1 MHRSPILLLMCVA
14 TASGCTVTTQ
24 TSEPTARDHRTERP
38 EPYRPPPR
46 DRPAPRPSWD
56 SSGWT
61 LLGEQSVQGRNDRD
75 IIRVGR
81 RDGVFSKLMLV
92 VEDSD
97 LKLDD
102 VIITYDNGRKHSPRV
117 QHQFREGSRTRPI
130 DLRGEAR
137 GIKEVELRYGNVPG
151 GGRATVQ
158 LWGRSEGEAGPPPP
172 RPGPEPRPQ
181 PPEWNPRGWTLM
193 GEQWVRG
200 GTNKDFVRVGARKG
214 AFTKIMIVVEEGE
227 LNLDDIIIEYDN
239 GRKHSPK
246 LHHSFRDGSRTRPMD
261 LRGEARVIKRVE
273 LRYSNMP
280 RDTRAKVQIW
290 GREG

>member
-1 MHRSPILLLMCVA
+1 MHRSTILLLMCVA
-14 TASGCTVTTQ
+14 TASGCVVTTKR
-24 TSEPTARDHRTERP
+24 SEPTVRDHRAEP
-38 EPYRPPPR
+38 EPYRPPPPR

-61 LLGEQSVQGRNDRD
+61 LLGEQSVQGRSDRD

-92 VEDSD
+92 VEGSD
-97 LKLDD
+97 MQLNDI
-102 VIITYDNGRKHSPRV
+102 VITYDNGRKHSPRV
-117 QHQFREGSRTRPI
+117 QHQFREGARTRPI
-130 DLRGEAR
+130 DLRGDAR
-137 GIKEVELRYGNVPG
+137 VIREVELHYGNLPG

-172 RPGPEPRPQ
+172 RPGPEPRPR
-181 PPEWNPRGWTLM
+181 PPEWDSRGWTLM

-200 GTNKDFVRVGARKG
+200 GTNKDFVRVGARQG
-214 AFTKIMIVVEEGE
+214 AFTKIMIVVDEGE

-246 LHHSFRDGSRTRPMD
+246 LRHSFRDGSRTRPMD
-261 LRGEARVIKRVE
+261 LRGDARVIRRVE

-280 RDTRAKVQIW
+280 RNSRAKVQIW

>member
-1 MHRSPILLLMCVA
+1 MHRSSILLLLCVA
-14 TASGCTVTTQ
+14 TASGCVVTTKR
-24 TSEPTARDHRTERP
+24 SEPTVSDHRTRE

-56 SSGWT
+56 RSGWT

-97 LKLDD
+97 LQLNDI
-102 VIITYDNGRKHSPRV
+102 IITYDNGRKHSPRV
-117 QHQFREGSRTRPI
+117 QHRFREGSRTRPI
-130 DLRGEAR
+130 DLRGDAR
-137 GIKEVELRYGNVPG
+137 AIQEVELRYGNVPG

-172 RPGPEPRPQ
+172 RPDPEPR

-200 GTNKDFVRVGARKG
+200 GTDVDFVRVGARKG
-214 AFTKIMIVVEEGE
+214 AFTKIMIVVDEGD
-227 LNLDDIIIEYDN
+227 LNLDKVIVEYDN

-246 LHHSFRDGSRTRPMD
+246 LQHSFRDGSRTRPMD
-261 LRGEARVIKRVE
+261 LIGEARIIKRVE
-273 LRYSNMP
+273 LRYSNM
-280 RDTRAKVQIW
+280 RHGTRAKVQIW